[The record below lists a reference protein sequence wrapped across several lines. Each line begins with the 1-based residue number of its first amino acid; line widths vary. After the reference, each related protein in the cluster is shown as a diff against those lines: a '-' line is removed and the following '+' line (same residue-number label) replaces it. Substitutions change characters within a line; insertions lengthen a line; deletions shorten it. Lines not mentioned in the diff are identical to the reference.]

1 MKKVNH
7 GAHKR
12 DILVP
17 WRDRSRNAPVSYSVE
32 GWCKC
37 LRTGMKKGVL

>member
-17 WRDRSRNAPVSYSVE
+17 WRDRNSNVPVSFAWEE
-32 GWCKC
+32 G
-37 LRTGMKKGVL
+37 TNA